1 MCIINSNKETGGTMN
16 KDNSIIP
23 PDVNQLIIDKL
34 RSAYPADVAELAI
47 KAVELSENLPE
58 ASVFETL
65 QGLVRE
71 AARKC
76 GGDS

>member
-1 MCIINSNKETGGTMN
+1 MN
-16 KDNSIIP
+16 KDNPIIP
-23 PDVNQLIIDKL
+23 PDVNQLITDKL
-34 RSAYPADVAELAI
+34 RSYPEAVAELAV
-47 KAVELSENLPE
+47 KAVQLSENLPE
-58 ASVFETL
+58 ASVFEAL